1 MLHIVYGL
9 FAIGLRGLNEGTLGN
24 EGLGGNEGLLN
35 RSLGNVG
42 GRFSK
47 SLGGRGSPV
56 TAK

>member
-1 MLHIVYGL
+1 M
-9 FAIGLRGLNEGTLGN
+9 IGLLGLKDGILGS
-24 EGLGGNEGLLN
+24 EGLGNEGLLN